1 MHKRRSEIKEIHA
14 KEKFDPKRATTGVL
28 VPNIEKSLPNKF
40 LPRFCQKLSP
50 RRTER
55 EKGRT
60 KILAAIVI
68 DKDNPNQ
75 VLSGASLSSQTM
87 ALPVLELESSSIDCY
102 PSLVERLL
110 DQ

>member
-1 MHKRRSEIKEIHA
+1 MKEKKIHA

-68 DKDNPNQ
+68 DKDNPTQ
-75 VLSGASLSSQTM
+75 VLSGASFIL
-87 ALPVLELESSSIDCY
+87 II
-102 PSLVERLL
+102 
-110 DQ
+110 